1 IVSARLPPIDQK
13 RLGHCARV
21 LIELLSKPP
30 DALNG
35 MFGKNAAL
43 AIPICSLAAAAIRS
57 LLAISGLRSRR
68 TEGMTTGIGGGGV
81 RNGAKGTVSAEG
93 GLPVRTAIA
102 CSSAFRATA

>member
-1 IVSARLPPIDQK
+1 MVSATLPPIDQK

-43 AIPICSLAAAAIRS
+43 AIPICSLAAATIRS

-68 TEGMTTGIGGGGV
+68 TEGMATGIEGGAV
-81 RNGAKGTVSAEG
+81 RSGANGSVSADG
-93 GLPVRTAIA
+93 GFPVRTAMA
-102 CSSAFRATA
+102 CSSA